1 MANTVIQLKYSN
13 VTSTP
18 PLLNIAE
25 PAYSNVSNKLWI
37 NDGSGVVAI
46 GGKYYTGLLDAATA
60 NNTSNTLVRRDTDG
74 SFSANTIY
82 VDGYDIYQFA
92 NAAFS
97 TANTAQVAGGQI
109 AGSYANSAYLHANS
123 AYDQA
128 NTATTDASVAD
139 QRAVTS
145 GSYAN
150 SAFSSANTAQS
161 YADSAYA
168 QANTATTDAATAD
181 QKAVS
186 AGSYANSAYT
196 KANTAQTQA
205 DSAYNQA
212 NTATQYAESAGDY
225 ANSAYAHANTKL
237 STSGGTIE
245 GDLAVTGN
253 LTVSGNTIHLDVTT
267 LNVADPIIYLAA
279 DNYTSDAVDIGFVGN
294 YFDGTAQRHSG
305 LIRKESSNTFYL
317 FTNYDEEFDTNLLN
331 IANPSLVQATLSANV
346 SANSVIVRNVDVLD
360 RANSAYN
367 QANTGT
373 QNATSAGSYANSA
386 YTQANTA
393 TTDAATADQKAVSAG
408 IYANSAFDVAN
419 TALQQGG
426 VIAGGYANSA
436 YTQANSAYNQA
447 NTATQYA
454 ESAGSYANSAYST
467 ANTASVNATS
477 AGSYAN
483 SAYAQANTA
492 SVDAISAGSYANS
505 AYLHANSAFAHSNL
519 TLGYAEAG
527 YAQANS
533 ATVNASAASSY
544 ANSAYG
550 QANTATVNAS
560 TADQK
565 AVSAGSYANSAY
577 TQANT
582 GTVLAQ
588 ASFDVANTKLNSSGG
603 TISGDLSISGDLF
616 VSGNTVSIDTS
627 TVRTD
632 DSLIKLAANNVA
644 DLLDIGFYGQYN
656 DGTDKFSGL
665 VRDASDGI
673 FKLFTGE
680 TTDPTG
686 NVVSY
691 SAENR
696 ATIEANFTGGNVS
709 GLFNAISVS
718 DGGLGVKTLGINE
731 IVYGD
736 GTNPVKT
743 VGSSTEG
750 HVLMISASGAPT
762 FQYLNGGSF

>member
-1 MANTVIQLKYSN
+1 V
-13 VTSTP
+13 
-18 PLLNIAE
+18 
-25 PAYSNVSNKLWI
+25 
-37 NDGSGVVAI
+37 
-46 GGKYYTGLLDAATA
+46 
-60 NNTSNTLVRRDTDG
+60 
-74 SFSANTIY
+74 
-82 VDGYDIYQFA
+82 
-92 NAAFS
+92 
-97 TANTAQVAGGQI
+97 
-109 AGSYANSAYLHANS
+109 
-123 AYDQA
+123 
-128 NTATTDASVAD
+128 
-139 QRAVTS
+139 
-145 GSYAN
+145 
-150 SAFSSANTAQS
+150 
-161 YADSAYA
+161 
-168 QANTATTDAATAD
+168 
-181 QKAVS
+181 
-186 AGSYANSAYT
+186 
-196 KANTAQTQA
+196 
-205 DSAYNQA
+205 
-212 NTATQYAESAGDY
+212 
-225 ANSAYAHANTKL
+225 
-237 STSGGTIE
+237 
-245 GDLAVTGN
+245 
-253 LTVSGNTIHLDVTT
+253 
-267 LNVADPIIYLAA
+267 
-279 DNYTSDAVDIGFVGN
+279 
-294 YFDGTAQRHSG
+294 
-305 LIRKESSNTFYL
+305 
-317 FTNYDEEFDTNLLN
+317 
-331 IANPSLVQATLSANV
+331 
-346 SANSVIVRNVDVLD
+346 
-360 RANSAYN
+360 
-367 QANTGT
+367 
-373 QNATSAGSYANSA
+373 NATSAGSYANSA

-408 IYANSAFDVAN
+408 S
-419 TALQQGG
+419 
-426 VIAGGYANSA
+426 YANSA
-436 YTQANSAYNQA
+436 YTQ
-447 NTATQYA
+447 
-454 ESAGSYANSAYST
+454 

-477 AGSYAN
+477 AGSYANSSYTHAN

-492 SVDAISAGSYANS
+492 SVDAISAGSYSNS
-505 AYLHANSAFAHSNL
+505 AYLHANSAFSHSNL

-527 YAQANS
+527 YAQANT
-533 ATVNASAASSY
+533 AIVNASAASSY
-544 ANSAYG
+544 ANSAYS
-550 QANTATVNAS
+550 QANTATTNAS

-565 AVSAGSYANSAY
+565 AVSAGVYANSAY

-582 GTVLAQ
+582 GTTLAQ

-603 TISGDLSISGDLF
+603 TISGDLSVSGDLF